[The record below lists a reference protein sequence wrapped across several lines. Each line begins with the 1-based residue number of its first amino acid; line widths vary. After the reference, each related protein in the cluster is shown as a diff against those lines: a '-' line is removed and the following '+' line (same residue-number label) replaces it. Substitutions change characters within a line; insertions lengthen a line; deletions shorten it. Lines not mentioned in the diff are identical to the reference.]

1 MDSPENIPKFR
12 MAAPESAADIAR
24 RLKHEQRAVNREREF
39 GLEQSL
45 APFRVGSVEY
55 LNAVPL
61 TRGIEDQI
69 VFTTPARLAELLR
82 RDELDAALVSITEV
96 LLTDRYDIL
105 DGELTQ
111 IKRHRGR
118 ETEGRQK
125 GSLTHGKK
133 TPAYGVNEH
142 EQGTE
147 NRLAAEASSALL
159 ASQPRGQKPDVGR
172 DL

>member
-1 MDSPENIPKFR
+1 MLVSQMKFPPGKIVITTNALEQTPADDILNALHRHAIGDWGDVCAQDRLKNELSPQRNPI
-12 MAAPESAADIAR
+12 IAR
-24 RLKHEQRAVNREREF
+24 
-39 GLEQSL
+39 
-45 APFRVGSVEY
+45 
-55 LNAVPL
+55 
-61 TRGIEDQI
+61 TRQI
-69 VFTTPARLAELLR
+69 AH
-82 RDELDAALVSITEV
+82 
-96 LLTDRYDIL
+96 
-105 DGELTQ
+105 ELTQ

-133 TPAYGVNEH
+133 TPANGVNEH